1 MNRSHLRIALAVS
14 LSLAAL
20 PALALDPSL
29 PVLPT
34 PYPGK
39 TLAAQP
45 DFTPS
50 AISGDPTWPVEPSTM
65 PAIRYAARTDATPV
79 YDPPVEAHVKAME
92 SARRAA
98 PAVPATQLAAR

>member
-1 MNRSHLRIALAVS
+1 MNRSNLSLALAVS

-34 PYPGK
+34 PYPGL

-65 PAIRYAARTDATPV
+65 PAIRYATRTDSTPV
-79 YDPPVEAHVKAME
+79 FDPPVEAHVKAME

-98 PAVPATQLAAR
+98 APARSTQLAAK

>member
-1 MNRSHLRIALAVS
+1 MKRTNLRIALAVS

-34 PYPGK
+34 PYPGR
-39 TLAAQP
+39 TMAAQP

-50 AISGDPTWPVEPSTM
+50 AISGDPTWPVEASTM
-65 PAIRYAARTDATPV
+65 PAISYAARTDLTPV

-98 PAVPATQLAAR
+98 PVAPAARLAAR